1 MGSSVIFEPI
11 GERIGNTLTAAFRSD
26 AKMDNNRRIE
36 SSLKSEREI
45 ADHPIVFIC
54 RDDQTLLSD
63 AVVECAAWEQA
74 QCAPVRSPDCD
85 DVIQAS
91 IVTDIDA
98 VPRDLLEQAQADI
111 RRHIADVESA
121 PPNAP

>member
-1 MGSSVIFEPI
+1 MGTCRPSPATVTRHGVTVP
-11 GERIGNTLTAAFRSD
+11 GEDGRRAIETATEGATMTFVPTGKVWSADELFALTP
-26 AKMDNNRRIE
+26 N
-36 SSLKSEREI
+36 ER
-45 ADHPIVFIC
+45 H
-54 RDDQTLLSD
+54 
-63 AVVECAAWEQA
+63 
-74 QCAPVRSPDCD
+74 